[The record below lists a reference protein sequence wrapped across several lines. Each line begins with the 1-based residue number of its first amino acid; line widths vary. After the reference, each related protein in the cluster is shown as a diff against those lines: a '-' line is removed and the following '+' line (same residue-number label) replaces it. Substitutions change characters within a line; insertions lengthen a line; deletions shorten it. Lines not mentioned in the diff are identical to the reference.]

1 MTVNTIIGGEFECVR
16 YNENLSLKTLSFKPY
31 TFSAGRTALY
41 NIIIYCKEQ
50 LQSKIIFLPDY
61 LCDSIVDAVHAT
73 EMVIDFYH
81 VSEKLLPEWKSIS
94 DKLRNGGVILFI
106 DYFGIIDNEPEI
118 KKIKQYNENVVVI
131 KDLVQAPYH
140 INENSLADFQFTSF
154 RKSFAVPDGAWVITK
169 HQIRQPLKAPKF
181 AEYKIA
187 ASYLKSMRHYGDFSD
202 EIYLDLYA
210 KGECLVGSDM
220 DEDMSDFTKQHISN
234 MDWKRFSLLR
244 KRNAKMIVDGLST
257 LGIQP
262 IAIPQKT
269 SIPLFI
275 PIALHNRD
283 KVRQKMFDSNIFLPV
298 HWQIDDNFS
307 QKYKLTTGAK
317 YAKEELSIIVD
328 QRYGTADMTRI
339 LETLEKALK

>member
-1 MTVNTIIGGEFECVR
+1 M
-16 YNENLSLKTLSFKPY
+16 
-31 TFSAGRTALY
+31 
-41 NIIIYCKEQ
+41 
-50 LQSKIIFLPDY
+50 
-61 LCDSIVDAVHAT
+61 
-73 EMVIDFYH
+73 
-81 VSEKLLPEWKSIS
+81 
-94 DKLRNGGVILFI
+94 
-106 DYFGIIDNEPEI
+106 
-118 KKIKQYNENVVVI
+118 
-131 KDLVQAPYH
+131 
-140 INENSLADFQFTSF
+140 ADFQFTSF

-169 HQIRQPLKAPKF
+169 HQLRQPLKTPKF

-187 ASYLKSMRHYGDFSD
+187 ASYLKSMRLYGDFSD

-210 KGECLVGSDM
+210 KGERLVGSDI

-244 KRNAKMIVDGLST
+244 KRNAKIIVDGLST
-257 LGIQP
+257 LGIHP
-262 IAIPQKT
+262 IAIPQKA

-298 HWQIDDNFS
+298 HWQIDDSFS
-307 QKYKLTTGAK
+307 QKYKLTTGGK
-317 YAKEELSIIVD
+317 YAKEELSIIVN